1 MVGTVRILVTRCV
14 FYSMRIWNVNRFLEK
29 QLALVY
35 NLLVGFGMIFSQ
47 NYVPIIVFSRY
58 EEVSQ
63 VRCKLSAAN

>member
-1 MVGTVRILVTRCV
+1 
-14 FYSMRIWNVNRFLEK
+14 MRIWNVNRFLEK

-58 EEVSQ
+58 EEVGQ